1 MNIDK
6 PVLFH
11 GDCIDKMRELADNS
25 IDAIVTDPPYG
36 LAFMGA
42 KWDNFGGKSCGND
55 SAEVRRQ
62 KAEEYA
68 ARNSGAPRYA
78 NGHGG
83 APTLDAMRSFQSAMT
98 PIFAEALRVAK
109 P

>member
-1 MNIDK
+1 MMRM
-6 PVLFH
+6 LLE
-11 GDCIDKMRELADNS
+11 GDCAEKMRDLAPNS
-25 IDAIVTDPPYG
+25 VDAIVTDPPYG

-62 KAEEYA
+62 KAQEYA
-68 ARNSGAPRYA
+68 AKNAGAPRYA

-83 APTLDAMRSFQSAMT
+83 APTLDPCARFS
-98 PIFAEALRVAK
+98 P